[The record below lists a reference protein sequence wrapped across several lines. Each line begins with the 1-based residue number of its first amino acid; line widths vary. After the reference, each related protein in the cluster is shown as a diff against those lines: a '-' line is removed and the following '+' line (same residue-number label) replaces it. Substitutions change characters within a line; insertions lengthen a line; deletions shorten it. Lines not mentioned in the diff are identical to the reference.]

1 MLKWRNINNIGVLV
15 LAKDFDRYFDWDKS
29 IFWNLQIKSLLD
41 EKWKE
46 GQIDLFIIGEKKLHI
61 HIILFKLRSHY
72 YLLV

>member
-15 LAKDFDRYFDWDKS
+15 LAKDFDKYFDWDKS
-29 IFWNLQIKSLLD
+29 IFWNLQITSLLD

-46 GQIDLFIIGEKKLHI
+46 GQIDLFIIGEKELHI